1 MLDKEF
7 KIFEGKFP
15 CKKCQE
21 EVLSLR
27 LWVASGDA
35 TWMCSKKH
43 VSKVNLIPQKKKK
56 ADFAHE

>member
-1 MLDKEF
+1 MADKEF
-7 KIFEGKFP
+7 KVFEGKFP

-56 ADFAHE
+56 ADFTHE